1 MRRSALSPTRRA
13 HEDQLLELLRHHG
26 PLTRGQLSE
35 LSGITRSTVSE
46 IVTDMLN
53 RRAITL
59 DGNDTERPG
68 RGRRA
73 ERIALDPSAGQYLG
87 IEFAHDGACFQLAN
101 ASLSVIAQRHCI
113 YPFNAPWDVRLR
125 MARQTIDEL
134 SDLPDV
140 AIEAVYAVGVG
151 VAGPSMALS
160 IEHNG
165 QRRSLQD
172 VIRETIHAALSPN
185 ATVVVQHNVRLAA
198 LAEATWGR
206 KRPLPALLYVEVGSG
221 VGGSTVIGGVA
232 INGASGL
239 AAELGHIDTGLETEV
254 CRCGGTGCL
263 EMVASASAL
272 LAAASEVGIAVDS
285 LSDLA
290 QEAADPRLAPVFE
303 RVASATARVLTSAV
317 RVIDPTDLVIA
328 GEVFAALPQLCE
340 EIIERVRSVP
350 LTRRFGSLR
359 LRKPDIV
366 IHAGALGGIQAV
378 VDLPRLPFSPP
389 DANHLTAAPI
399 PLGQTMMR

>member
-59 DGNDTERPG
+59 DGNDTECPG

-134 SDLPDV
+134 SDLP
-140 AIEAVYAVGVG
+140 
-151 VAGPSMALS
+151 
-160 IEHNG
+160 HNG

-185 ATVVVQHNVRLAA
+185 ATVVVQNNVQLAA
-198 LAEATWGR
+198 PPPARCLLPRAKLASPSTRCRTSSSRAR
-206 KRPLPALLYVEVGSG
+206 SLPRCHSCARGLL
-221 VGGSTVIGGVA
+221 
-232 INGASGL
+232 
-239 AAELGHIDTGLETEV
+239 
-254 CRCGGTGCL
+254 
-263 EMVASASAL
+263 SASA
-272 LAAASEVGIAVDS
+272 
-285 LSDLA
+285 
-290 QEAADPRLAPVFE
+290 RC
-303 RVASATARVLTSAV
+303 R
-317 RVIDPTDLVIA
+317 
-328 GEVFAALPQLCE
+328 
-340 EIIERVRSVP
+340 
-350 LTRRFGSLR
+350 
-359 LRKPDIV
+359 
-366 IHAGALGGIQAV
+366 
-378 VDLPRLPFSPP
+378 
-389 DANHLTAAPI
+389 
-399 PLGQTMMR
+399 